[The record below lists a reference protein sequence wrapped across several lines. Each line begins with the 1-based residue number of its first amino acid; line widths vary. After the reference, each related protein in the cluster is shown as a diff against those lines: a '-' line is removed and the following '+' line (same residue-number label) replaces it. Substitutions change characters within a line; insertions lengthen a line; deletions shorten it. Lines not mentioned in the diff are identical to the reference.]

1 MNKFIFDVDGTLTP
15 SRKGIDKKFA
25 VWFSKFCE
33 REKVYIVTGSDR
45 PKTIEQV
52 GEVIYNKCRGVYQC
66 SGNDVYSAGVR
77 IRKSDWETPEEVKK
91 WLSDELIR
99 SPFPVRTGN
108 HLEER
113 PGTANFSVVGRN
125 ANKEQRAQYVKYDT
139 TNNERN
145 QIVETFNYNF
155 GEKTLGLM
163 ATAGGDTGIDLYPIG
178 FDKSQVILDFSNH
191 DTVHFFGD
199 KMDPGGND
207 YPLAQVNKNGVNHHV
222 RDWQHTWEI
231 LKCLQ

>member
-15 SRKGIDKKFA
+15 SRGKMDYNFQA
-25 VWFSKFCE
+25 WFNTFCLTND
-33 REKVYIVTGSDR
+33 VYIVTGSDKD
-45 PKTIEQV
+45 KTVEQIGKTYDLAKV
-52 GEVIYNKCRGVYQC
+52 AYNC

-77 IRKSDWETPEEVKK
+77 IRKSDWVTPEEVKK

-99 SPFPVRTGN
+99 SPYPVRTGN

-125 ANKEQRAQYVKYDT
+125 ANKEQRAQYVEYDT
-139 TNNERN
+139 VNNERN
-145 QIVETFNYNF
+145 EIVESFNYNF

-163 ATAGGDTGIDLYPIG
+163 ATSGGDTGIDLYPIG
-178 FDKSQVILDFSNH
+178 FDKSQVILDFPDH

-222 RDWQHTWEI
+222 RNWQHTWEI